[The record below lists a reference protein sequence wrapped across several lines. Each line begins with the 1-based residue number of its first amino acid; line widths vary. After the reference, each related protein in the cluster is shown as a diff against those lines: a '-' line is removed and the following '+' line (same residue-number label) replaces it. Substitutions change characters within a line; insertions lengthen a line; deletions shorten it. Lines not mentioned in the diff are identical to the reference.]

1 MAWPPP
7 LDTGTQAEVAALL
20 GCVCFLFQHI
30 QLQGGTE
37 QAVVGH
43 PGQKGSPFPIL
54 FAHSH
59 NPTSA
64 ASSCATPPV
73 PATEGQ
79 KHLSER
85 SQRST
90 LRMLTSY
97 SQLLLAA
104 KPSPL
109 DAVALWEQC
118 GDCLRTVPVPLHTK
132 PTGTA
137 MNKP

>member
-59 NPTSA
+59 NPTSCCQTFTSGCSGSLGA
-64 ASSCATPPV
+64 MRRLPQDCP
-73 PATEGQ
+73 
-79 KHLSER
+79 
-85 SQRST
+85 ST
-90 LRMLTSY
+90 TSHQAHGHSY
-97 SQLLLAA
+97 EQALA
-104 KPSPL
+104 
-109 DAVALWEQC
+109 V
-118 GDCLRTVPVPLHTK
+118 
-132 PTGTA
+132 
-137 MNKP
+137 